1 MAIEYRLDLQTKLF
15 EHRVRW
21 GAGLRREGVGETERN
36 RRTRVMQVYEGE
48 MAAAGRDAVSDED
61 QRTPICV
68 HAGFDHEDLR
78 YAFWAAEDAAKRLL
92 WDCRTRSEQAAGRA
106 LHEGTIE
113 EHRATMDAWTCA
125 FDHWAI
131 VAGLMG
137 VRRAAREA
145 DRCAA

>member
-48 MAAAGRDAVSDED
+48 MAAASRDAVSDED

-68 HAGFDHEDLR
+68 HKNVPEQLVQW
-78 YAFWAAEDAAKRLL
+78 AFAQAEDEARMLL
-92 WDCRTRSEQAAGRA
+92 WAHRTRA
-106 LHEGTIE
+106 E
-113 EHRATMDAWTCA
+113 EATMRHLYPSEFAPNMRAWDAAYRNWLLAANPETRR
-125 FDHWAI
+125 
-131 VAGLMG
+131 L
-137 VRRAAREA
+137 VRES
-145 DRCAA
+145 RCAA